1 MKKFNWMT
9 ALLCTVILTGVSFA
23 QTNSQK
29 FNKALEQAVIN
40 AQKRTCAYCGKEI
53 CSQGQHCAAKGYT
66 SLCRATKTQ
75 VQPLSNCAPSHCSVC
90 GEQLTI
96 DERYHGVKHVCKTQP
111 KDTAAHCA
119 FCGKEI
125 LGQGQH
131 CQARGSVALCS
142 PSKQELTAPAA
153 NSASSVCPIC
163 GEQLTIDERY
173 HGVKHVCRNIA
184 DATYCILCGEPILTQ
199 SQHCAVLNYAGTCT
213 VKCPECGENL
223 RDANNLHSDGKHYCK
238 FKQVITPAQ
247 PKK

>member
-1 MKKFNWMT
+1 MT

-119 FCGKEI
+119 YCGKEI

-142 PSKQELTAPAA
+142 PSKQELTAPAP

-163 GEQLTIDERY
+163 GKKLTIDERY
-173 HGVKHVCRNIA
+173 HGVEHVCRANVA
-184 DATYCILCGEPILTQ
+184 AQPAEYCIYCGKEIKTSNQ
-199 SQHCAVLNYAGTCT
+199 ECSAGQGVCRTH
-213 VKCPECGENL
+213 CPECCINL
-223 RDANNLHSDGKHYCK
+223 RDPNNISADGVHHCR
-238 FKQVITPAQ
+238 FKQQIKPVPV
-247 PKK
+247 KK